1 MMHEHPNLPRA
12 RTRLIEQVARSMIEH
27 FRGDALSVASR
38 QAQAAEELDLS
49 AARSWKEI
57 AVKIESLQTLLD
69 ATASSTTDRK
79 LDVGSEHND
88 EDVGLT

>member
-1 MMHEHPNLPRA
+1 MMHKHPNLPRA
-12 RTRLIEQVARSMIEH
+12 RTRLIEQVARSLIEH

-38 QAQAAEELDLS
+38 QAQAAEELDSS
-49 AARSWKEI
+49 AARSWNEI

-69 ATASSTTDRK
+69 TTESSTTDRK
-79 LDVGSEHND
+79 LDVGPKHND